1 MKKEG
6 KRKRIMV
13 RVFGGIGIF
22 LILLSAF
29 LLLLPYII
37 NLEPVKE
44 RILTYLSQKVGG
56 RVNFQKVDIS
66 YFPHS
71 LVVIHQPSLSIPE
84 KVTGTLVSATVS
96 PEIWSLLRGKIRISR
111 IQVEAPNITLML
123 PEKPWEKE
131 EKTKTFSLEFL
142 GQLLAPILELM
153 ESKLPNLG
161 VQVEKGKLNLL
172 EGTRS
177 IFWFQDIQAKMML
190 PPGKLT
196 IDLTCQSNLW
206 QNIYVEGRV
215 DSRNLTVQGRVDLT
229 AFHPDVLTRYLAPP
243 IPLRVGDSRTDLKL
257 SFKTDGQR
265 SLQAE
270 VQGSIPFL
278 TLQRGDG
285 KLVLKGGKLAGR
297 LSMEGDKIEV
307 SLAQLI
313 LEDPRIR
320 IAGKLRIDSTAPFFK
335 VEVEGKEIDLISTGQ
350 AVSALIGDAPPV
362 QKILEVVRGGQIPRV
377 TFQAQGRTVDELGK
391 LENLFI
397 RGNIRE
403 GRAFVSEAMVGV
415 QGLNFELEGIKGD
428 ITISK
433 GFLEAKNLEARWGE
447 KVKVEEGL
455 LRWGLAG
462 EGGGFHLE
470 ATSEVDLAPIPALLK
485 KVVKDENVLK
495 EIELIHE
502 MEGRVRGRWVLGET
516 LKAIGLKVD
525 VREINL
531 VARYARIPYPL
542 VIQDGQIS
550 YDGEKVGITKLNA
563 RLGRSSLSGLV
574 ARLDLKAGPYLE
586 ILSGESAILLDEIF
600 PWLSSLEKFKGAT
613 KDLKSLKGTMAL
625 SNLEWKGPLF
635 DPEKCRFRIGG
646 DVENISVDLSLLPG
660 PVSVPGAKF
669 EITPEKVSLSD
680 VRVGILDA
688 SLRAEGVLHDYQ
700 QGLQHID
707 FTFQADIGS
716 KIMEWVWDQLRLP
729 EKFRVRP
736 FSVSQAHVAWD
747 RNGKISFT
755 GDIAAKEG
763 AGIYIDMFYQPEEF
777 TINRMLIQ
785 DAEST
790 AALALALQKRELRLD
805 FKGNLEKTTLD
816 RFLVNNEIFTGWLK
830 GDFRAH
836 VLIDQPLRSTAR
848 GKLQV
853 AGLDYPLP
861 LPVPVT
867 LNQFSLEGAEQ
878 KIIVESASFT
888 WDDSHLVL
896 NGNVN
901 FSGEEFLLDM
911 EVDADGLKWNKIE
924 RELKK
929 EDQKKDDQKTEEQN
943 SRKQKIDSPKDKK
956 AQLPPVRGKIRVKLK
971 YFEYEN
977 YTLKPLYADFL
988 LNGDRIEV
996 VIHEAN
1002 LCGISMPGVVKLML
1016 PNITLDFQP
1025 VSRDQEL
1032 KKSLECLLRKQVGM
1046 TGSFN
1051 FQGKI
1056 EGRAKPQDLLQSLQG
1071 NFELEATKGQFNRES
1086 TIIKVLTVLHITEIF
1101 FGKNLELM
1109 QKGAPYD
1116 SIKVQGNLQSGKF
1129 MMKEVVMNA
1138 PWMKMVSQGD
1148 IDLIHQK
1155 IDLTLILAP
1164 LKTVDQII
1172 SHIPIVGYVLGSDFI
1187 SIPVRVRGDLKDPEI
1202 IPLSPS
1208 AIGEGLLG
1216 VMKRTLTFPFKLI
1229 QPAMPRSK
1237 EK

>member
-1 MKKEG
+1 
-6 KRKRIMV
+6 
-13 RVFGGIGIF
+13 
-22 LILLSAF
+22 
-29 LLLLPYII
+29 
-37 NLEPVKE
+37 
-44 RILTYLSQKVGG
+44 
-56 RVNFQKVDIS
+56 
-66 YFPHS
+66 
-71 LVVIHQPSLSIPE
+71 
-84 KVTGTLVSATVS
+84 
-96 PEIWSLLRGKIRISR
+96 
-111 IQVEAPNITLML
+111 
-123 PEKPWEKE
+123 
-131 EKTKTFSLEFL
+131 
-142 GQLLAPILELM
+142 
-153 ESKLPNLG
+153 
-161 VQVEKGKLNLL
+161 
-172 EGTRS
+172 
-177 IFWFQDIQAKMML
+177 MML
-190 PPGKLT
+190 PPEELT

-229 AFHPDVLTRYLAPP
+229 SFRPHILTSYLAPP
-243 IPLRVGDSRTDLKL
+243 IPLRVGDSQTDLKL
-257 SFKTDGQR
+257 SFQTDSQR

-278 TLQRGDG
+278 TLRRGDG

-297 LSMEGDKIEV
+297 LSMEGDKTEV

-320 IAGKLRIDSTAPFFK
+320 IAGKLQIDSTAPFLK

-362 QKILEVVRGGQIPRV
+362 QKILGVVRGGQIPRV
-377 TFQAQGRTVDELGK
+377 TFQARGRSVAELGK

-403 GRAFVSEAMVGV
+403 GRAFISEEMVGV
-415 QGLNFELEGIKGD
+415 QGLNFELEKIKGD
-428 ITISK
+428 VTLSK

-455 LRWGLAG
+455 LRWGLVG

-470 ATSEVDLAPIPALLK
+470 ATSEVDLAPIPPMLK
-485 KVVKDENVLK
+485 KLVKDEKVLQ
-495 EIELIHE
+495 EIELIRE

-525 VREINL
+525 VREMNL

-542 VIQDGQIS
+542 VIQGGQVS
-550 YDGEKVGITKLNA
+550 YDGEKVGITRLNA
-563 RLGRSSLSGLV
+563 KLGRSSLSGLV

-586 ILSGESAILLDEIF
+586 VLSGESAILLDEIF
-600 PWLSSLEKFKGAT
+600 PWLSSLEKFKSVA
-613 KDLKSLKGTMAL
+613 KDLNSLKGTVAL

-646 DVENISVDLSLLPG
+646 EVENLFIDLSLLPG
-660 PVSVPGAKF
+660 PVLVPGAKF

-680 VRVGILDA
+680 ARMRILDA

-700 QGLQHID
+700 QGFQHID

-716 KIMEWVWDQLRLP
+716 KIMEWVWDQVGLP

-736 FSVSQAHVAWD
+736 FSVSQAHVVWD
-747 RNGKISFT
+747 RNGKTSFT

-763 AGIYIDMFYQPEEF
+763 ARIFIDMFYQPEEF
-777 TINRMLIQ
+777 TVNRMLIQ

-790 AALALALQKRELRLD
+790 AALALALQKRELRID
-805 FKGNLEKTTLD
+805 FKGNLGKTTLD

-836 VLIDQPLRSTAR
+836 FLIDQPLRSTAQ
-848 GKLQV
+848 GKLQA
-853 AGLDYPLP
+853 AGLDYALP

-867 LNQFSLEGAEQ
+867 LNQFSLEAAEQ
-878 KIIVESASFT
+878 KVIVESASFT
-888 WDDSHLVL
+888 WDGTHLL
-896 NGNVN
+896 LSGDVN
-901 FSGEEFLLDM
+901 FSEEGILLDM
-911 EVDADGLKWNKIE
+911 EVDADGFQWEKIE
-924 RELKK
+924 KELKK
-929 EDQKKDDQKTEEQN
+929 EDQKKDGQKTENQN
-943 SRKQKIDSPKDKK
+943 SKNQKIDSPKNKE
-956 AQLPPVRGKIRVKLK
+956 ARVPPVRGKIRVKLK
-971 YFEYEN
+971 YFEYEK
-977 YTLKPLYADFL
+977 YTLKPLYAEFL
-988 LNGDRIEV
+988 LDPDGIKV

-1002 LCGISMPGVVKLML
+1002 LCGISMPGMVKVML
-1016 PNITLDFQP
+1016 PDISLDFQP
-1025 VSRDQEL
+1025 VSRDEEL
-1032 KKSLECLLRKQVGM
+1032 KKSLECLLGRQVGM
-1046 TGSFN
+1046 TGNFN
-1051 FQGKI
+1051 FQGEIKA
-1056 EGRAKPQDLLQSLQG
+1056 RAKPEDLLQSLEG
-1071 NFELEATKGQFNRES
+1071 NFDLEAKKGQFYREALV
-1086 TIIKVLTVLHITEIF
+1086 IKILIVLNIRGIF
-1101 FGKNLELM
+1101 FGERDELD

-1129 MMKEVVMNA
+1129 VMKEVVMTA
-1138 PWMKMVSQGD
+1138 PWMKMVAQGD

-1172 SHIPIVGYVLGSDFI
+1172 SHIPIVGYILGGDFI
-1187 SIPVRVRGDLKDPEI
+1187 SIPVRVRGDLNDPEI
-1202 IPLSPS
+1202 IPLSPA
-1208 AIGEGLLG
+1208 AIGEELLG

-1229 QPAMPRSK
+1229 QPVRPRSG